1 MKAVFVLFIFQLT
14 VVFGADFQSLP
25 KADAHFHLVDFLQ
38 NSDHL
43 SKDMTTYTESSPFF
57 TPKRGDRGGR
67 IRAAL
72 KHMDASN
79 VGYATLFSMPFIK
92 KWSRNASF
100 RSVYYLDSSSRVK
113 IARDTDYIVAL
124 SIEDFMISEG
134 NDRERKRLF
143 PFIGGFDATDLG
155 AVDMVVKRVK
165 EFPGMWEGLGE
176 VMSRHDDLT
185 NLTTGERPIAN
196 HPAIHRLADFAGQY
210 HLPIS
215 IHHNIAPISPSDQI
229 KRPLYLNEFKKLVD
243 EHPNTFFIWCHAG
256 ISRRIRIGNLIQ
268 VIDSFLSQK
277 NRYKHIKIDLS
288 WVVYDDYIFNERTGM
303 DHRSEWADLLEKYP
317 TVFMFGS
324 DKVGKFSGYDK
335 EVNKFKPFVETLLK
349 KKTGERLAANFLH
362 DNFVN
367 LMLTLRKKR
376 GGLGLVLNPSYRYSE
391 KKYIQD

>member
-124 SIEDFMISEG
+124 SIEDFM
-134 NDRERKRLF
+134 NR
-143 PFIGGFDATDLG
+143 DL
-155 AVDMVVKRVK
+155 
-165 EFPGMWEGLGE
+165 
-176 VMSRHDDLT
+176 
-185 NLTTGERPIAN
+185 I
-196 HPAIHRLADFAGQY
+196 
-210 HLPIS
+210 
-215 IHHNIAPISPSDQI
+215 
-229 KRPLYLNEFKKLVD
+229 
-243 EHPNTFFIWCHAG
+243 
-256 ISRRIRIGNLIQ
+256 
-268 VIDSFLSQK
+268 
-277 NRYKHIKIDLS
+277 
-288 WVVYDDYIFNERTGM
+288 
-303 DHRSEWADLLEKYP
+303 
-317 TVFMFGS
+317 
-324 DKVGKFSGYDK
+324 
-335 EVNKFKPFVETLLK
+335 
-349 KKTGERLAANFLH
+349 
-362 DNFVN
+362 
-367 LMLTLRKKR
+367 
-376 GGLGLVLNPSYRYSE
+376 
-391 KKYIQD
+391 